1 MNRHLIAGSDTGVGK
16 TWVTC
21 RLLETLRATGAR
33 PAGFK
38 PIACGDRSDAVAM
51 LAAAGERDLP
61 IDAINPWFF
70 RTPASPYTAAVIEE
84 RRADM
89 GAVDTALERLCA
101 VRNPVLIEVA
111 GGLMTPLSE
120 SETMRDL
127 AARWSCPVIL
137 VVPNR
142 LGGLA
147 QALANAECVRAA
159 GLVLEAVVFN
169 ELPGCGDV
177 GPADALDAEGL
188 RQTNFAVLEERLP
201 RKVFRSDDESLQA
214 LTRLLIGKFP

>member
-1 MNRHLIAGSDTGVGK
+1 MNRYLIAGSDTGVGK

-21 RLLETLRATGAR
+21 RLIEALRAEGAR

-38 PIACGDRSDAVAM
+38 PIACGDRGDAIAM
-51 LAAAGERDLP
+51 LAAAEEREFTLD
-61 IDAINPWFF
+61 DINPWCFS
-70 RTPASPYTAAVIEE
+70 TPASPYTAAVMEG

-89 GAVDTALERLCA
+89 GAIDRALGRLIPT
-101 VRNPVLIEVA
+101 RNPILIEVA

-120 SETMRDL
+120 IDTMRDL

-142 LGGLA
+142 LGALA

-159 GLVLEAVVFN
+159 NLALEAIVLNDMPEPHV
-169 ELPGCGDV
+169 PV
-177 GPADALDAEGL
+177 GPLDTDGL

-201 RKVFRSDDESLQA
+201 RKVFRSDPASLRDLA
-214 LTRLLIGKFP
+214 RRIR